1 MVDTRTKIGKGLR
14 LAWLFMGA
22 FLEEEMLELHL
33 KRQTEISQ
41 VIKVGGIPGNKN
53 RKTKSWKFEIT
64 HQGAPGSWFTL
75 MYPVFECL

>member
-1 MVDTRTKIGKGLR
+1 
-14 LAWLFMGA
+14 
-22 FLEEEMLELHL
+22 MLELHL
-33 KRQTEISQ
+33 NRQTEISQ